1 MKSSDTI
8 DHVFVCVCVWGGAL
22 NTNGL
27 VNLISQRRKPGLKSE
42 LLHYIQLIRGGAR
55 T

>member
-8 DHVFVCVCVWGGAL
+8 DHVFVTVCVWGGAL

-27 VNLISQRRKPGLKSE
+27 VNLISQRRKPRHNIVNY
-42 LLHYIQLIRGGAR
+42 LLCSAS
-55 T
+55 